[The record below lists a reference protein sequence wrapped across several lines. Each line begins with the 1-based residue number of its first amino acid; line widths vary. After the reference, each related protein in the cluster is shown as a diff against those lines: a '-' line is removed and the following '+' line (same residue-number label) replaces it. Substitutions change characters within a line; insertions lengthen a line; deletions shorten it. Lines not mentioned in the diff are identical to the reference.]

1 MRSPTAA
8 RGGRLSLTRR
18 SPLIRAALA
27 ALALT
32 LAVSPAAAGHVSG
45 PYALALA
52 GLAAERDPA
61 LKPAERRVVARLFAG
76 DARVP
81 YPAGRSVVVAADK
94 IVCRVSD
101 VQITARSCQLSFA
114 AKLVTLTGPAA
125 NALFA
130 TLAAAG
136 VPSDGAAG
144 SIFEAV
150 TGLSCKLTPSVI
162 LANGGGGADCVY
174 AANP

>member
-1 MRSPTAA
+1 MF
-8 RGGRLSLTRR
+8 
-18 SPLIRAALA
+18 RAPLA

-32 LAVSPAAAGHVSG
+32 LAASPAAAGQVSG

-52 GLAAERDPA
+52 GVVAAHDPA
-61 LKPAERRVVARLFAG
+61 LSTADRTVAARLFAA
-76 DARVP
+76 DASVS
-81 YPAGRSVVVAADK
+81 YPAGRSLVVAADK
-94 IVCRVSD
+94 IVCRISD
-101 VQITARSCQLSFA
+101 VQITARSCRLSFA
-114 AKLVTLTGPAA
+114 AKVVDLTGAAA

-136 VPSDGAAG
+136 

-150 TGLSCKLTPSVI
+150 DHLSCKLTPSVI
-162 LANGGGGADCVY
+162 LANGGGGADCAY

>member
-1 MRSPTAA
+1 MLAASP
-8 RGGRLSLTRR
+8 
-18 SPLIRAALA
+18 ALA
-27 ALALT
+27 GQA
-32 LAVSPAAAGHVSG
+32 SG

-52 GLAAERDPA
+52 GVVAEHDPA
-61 LKPAERRVVARLFAG
+61 LNPGDREVVARLFGG
-76 DARVP
+76 DENIQF
-81 YPAGRSVVVAADK
+81 PAGRSIIVAADK

-101 VQITARSCQLSFA
+101 VQITARSCQLTFDT
-114 AKLVTLTGPAA
+114 KLVDLKGPAA

-136 VPSDGAAG
+136 VASDGAAG

-150 TGLSCKLTPSVI
+150 GGLSCKLRPSVI
-162 LANGGGGADCVY
+162 VANGGGGADCAY

>member
-1 MRSPTAA
+1 
-8 RGGRLSLTRR
+8 
-18 SPLIRAALA
+18 LIRAFPLA

-32 LAVSPAAAGHVSG
+32 LAAAGQPLRKVSG

-52 GLAAERDPA
+52 GVVAERDPA
-61 LKPAERRVVARLFAG
+61 LSPADRETVARLFAG
-76 DARVP
+76 DAHVQ
-81 YPAGRSVVVAADK
+81 YPAGRSLVVAADK

-101 VQITARSCQLSFA
+101 VQIVARSCQLTFDT
-114 AKLVTLTGPAA
+114 KLVNLTGPAA

-150 TGLSCKLTPSVI
+150 GDLSCKLTPSVI
-162 LANGGGGADCVY
+162 LANGGGGADCAY
-174 AANP
+174 RPNP

>member
-1 MRSPTAA
+1 MIR
-8 RGGRLSLTRR
+8 
-18 SPLIRAALA
+18 PLAV
-27 ALALT
+27 LALT
-32 LAVSPAAAGHVSG
+32 LAASPAAGGQASTKISG

-52 GLAAERDPA
+52 GVVAERDPA
-61 LKPAERRVVARLFAG
+61 LSPAERQIVARLFAG
-76 DARVP
+76 GANAP
-81 YPAGRSVVVAADK
+81 YPAGRSLTVAADK

-101 VQITARSCQLSFA
+101 VQIIARSCQLTFG
-114 AKLVTLTGPAA
+114 AKLVDLTGPAA

-150 TGLSCKLTPSVI
+150 GALSCKLTPSVI

-174 AANP
+174 APNP